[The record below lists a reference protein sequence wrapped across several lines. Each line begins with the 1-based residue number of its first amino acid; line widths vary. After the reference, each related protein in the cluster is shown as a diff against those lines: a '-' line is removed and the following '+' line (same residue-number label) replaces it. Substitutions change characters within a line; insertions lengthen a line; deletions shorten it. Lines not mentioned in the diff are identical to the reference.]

1 MAELNNSRG
10 QVKGRNPK
18 QAPRVDLTAM
28 VDLAFLLITFFMLTT
43 TLAKQNSMT
52 LAMPVEGPS
61 QPVSEARTITI
72 CIGKDDMLQWHAGTL
87 EQPLISPA
95 LTSAAGIRR
104 VLQEQSL
111 RVHTDTG
118 KDLMVLIKPSDK
130 AKYHN
135 LVDLLD
141 EMAINRITRYAV
153 ADITQS
159 ELDMMKS
166 HRIY

>member
-1 MAELNNSRG
+1 MAELNTSRG
-10 QVKGRNPK
+10 QAKGRNPK
-18 QAPRVDLTAM
+18 EAPRVDLTAM

-43 TLAKQNSMT
+43 TLAKQNSMM
-52 LAMPVEGPS
+52 LAMPVDGPS

-72 CIGKDDMLQWHAGTL
+72 CIGKDDMLQWYAGTM
-87 EQPLISPA
+87 EKPLTSPA

-111 RVHTDTG
+111 RVYTGTG

-130 AKYHN
+130 SKYHN

-141 EMAINRITRYAV
+141 EMAVNKISRYAV
-153 ADITQS
+153 AAVTQP

-166 HRIY
+166 KRIY